1 MKREKNLDF
10 TSLLDVIMILLFIVL
25 SGIGR
30 KAQITEAEL
39 QKAESRAQAT
49 EAELQKAE
57 SRAAK
62 LDESVQAYEG
72 EIAKLAAENIDLNTE
87 LDAVL
92 EQYTDLRTIADY
104 GSDNNYRKAYPAV
117 LRRVAKSTIVCL
129 PEPEAHSDRWNVRVD
144 VYIDKTYDNSLV
156 YTDTCTLIHDYG
168 LSPYERRRANARQEL
183 EMTKFLEACLM
194 QDEEPMEYCYITI
207 QYPAGDENFSSL
219 DLDIIER
226 AISNI
231 QNQRGLKC
239 YIEKAGIF

>member
-30 KAQITEAEL
+30 RAQTTEAEL
-39 QKAESRAQAT
+39 KKAESRAQAT
-49 EAELQKAE
+49 EAELKKAE
-57 SRAAK
+57 SRAAV
-62 LDESVQAYEG
+62 LSESVQAYEE
-72 EIAKLAAENIDLNTE
+72 EIAQLSAENIDLNTE

-92 EQYTDLRTIADY
+92 EQYTDLKTITDY
-104 GSDNNYRKAYPAV
+104 GSGGYQKAYPAV

-144 VYIDKTYDNSLV
+144 LYIDRTYDNSLV
-156 YTDTCTLIHDYG
+156 YTDTYTLIHDYD

-183 EMTKFLEACLM
+183 EMTKFLETCLM

-231 QNQRGLKC
+231 QNERGLKC

>member
-30 KAQITEAEL
+30 KAQI
-39 QKAESRAQAT
+39 T

-104 GSDNNYRKAYPAV
+104 GRG
-117 LRRVAKSTIVCL
+117 R
-129 PEPEAHSDRWNVRVD
+129 
-144 VYIDKTYDNSLV
+144 
-156 YTDTCTLIHDYG
+156 
-168 LSPYERRRANARQEL
+168 LSS
-183 EMTKFLEACLM
+183 C
-194 QDEEPMEYCYITI
+194 I
-207 QYPAGDENFSSL
+207 
-219 DLDIIER
+219 
-226 AISNI
+226 
-231 QNQRGLKC
+231 
-239 YIEKAGIF
+239 